1 MKAKPELSTILYTC
15 ISILFL
21 LIFIPVLFCVLFL
34 GNTMDYYENVKLIT
48 LFGNKRIAI
57 FSILVIQGFFLLF
70 ALLKRR
76 KLTKKLSMF
85 TNLGLGAAFVLL
97 YFANVEVCKCIWFK
111 QGWDV
116 ECVVGS
122 AYGLLAGNPIGSEVY
137 YSIYP
142 NNVPMTFILYVIY
155 GLAHRLPF
163 YPYTP
168 DFLWLQVI
176 CGLVSVTGFV
186 TCITVKKLT
195 GSLAA
200 TITGCLLYVA
210 CIGISPWKTVPY
222 TDMFALLFPIL
233 CLCLYVYY
241 FYEEVKVKKCIFLF
255 AAYFV
260 GIMGSLVKPTVL
272 VVVIAITVLELVQ
285 GIKSL
290 KMEWKELLN

>member
-57 FSILVIQGFFLLF
+57 FSILVILGLFLLF
-70 ALLKRR
+70 ALLKKG

-122 AYGLLAGNPIGSEVY
+122 AHDFYFICDLRAG
-137 YSIYP
+137 
-142 NNVPMTFILYVIY
+142 TQ
-155 GLAHRLPF
+155 A
-163 YPYTP
+163 
-168 DFLWLQVI
+168 
-176 CGLVSVTGFV
+176 
-186 TCITVKKLT
+186 
-195 GSLAA
+195 
-200 TITGCLLYVA
+200 
-210 CIGISPWKTVPY
+210 
-222 TDMFALLFPIL
+222 ALLSLYAGFPLATGDLWVGVGDRL
-233 CLCLYVYY
+233 CDLYYRKEADAESGII
-241 FYEEVKVKKCIFLF
+241 FMKK
-255 AAYFV
+255 
-260 GIMGSLVKPTVL
+260 
-272 VVVIAITVLELVQ
+272 
-285 GIKSL
+285 
-290 KMEWKELLN
+290 